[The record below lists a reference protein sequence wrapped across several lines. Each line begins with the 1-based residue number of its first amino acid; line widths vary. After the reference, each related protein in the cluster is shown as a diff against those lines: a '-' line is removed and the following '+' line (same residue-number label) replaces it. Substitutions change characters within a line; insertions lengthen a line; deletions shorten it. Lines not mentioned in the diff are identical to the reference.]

1 MASKHAMLTW
11 IRISGRSGIFSGG
24 GYESQ
29 MLPVSNL
36 LKIRLCSRPNTAI
49 WDQVM
54 LLTFVITEVDFDDK
68 S

>member
-36 LKIRLCSRPNTAI
+36 LKIRLCSQPNTAI
-49 WDQVM
+49 WGPSNASH
-54 LLTFVITEVDFDDK
+54 LRNYRSRF
-68 S
+68 